1 MQKKSIFWVVL
12 LTTYSTITFSQR
24 KHGDFQRF
32 SDRVFF
38 GGSLG
43 LAIGNRITQI
53 DVLPQGGL
61 WIFPQW
67 SVGVGGRYTYRR
79 ERFSFDPSNTSI
91 KPVTT
96 TIWGYSGFT
105 DILPIPDF
113 NEAFG
118 VRLHGGFV
126 IHGEFENLYLDRKF
140 FDITATQG
148 MGWIHMYMVGGGWRQ
163 RIGDRAA
170 VNFLVLWDLTDNRY
184 SPYTSNPILRFSI
197 TF

>member
-1 MQKKSIFWVVL
+1 MLKKALFLVILISV
-12 LTTYSTITFSQR
+12 STLTFSQR
-24 KHGDFQRF
+24 KHGDYQRF

-53 DVLPQGGL
+53 DVLPQGGI

-79 ERFSFDPSNTSI
+79 ERFNFDPSSTSI
-91 KPVTT
+91 QPVTT

-118 VRLHGGFV
+118 VKLHGGFV

-140 FDITATQG
+140 FDMTSTQG
-148 MGWIHMYMVGGGWRQ
+148 MGWIRMYMVGGGWRQ

-184 SPYTSNPILRFSI
+184 SPYSSNPILRFSV

>member
-1 MQKKSIFWVVL
+1 MLKKSIFLVIFVSV
-12 LTTYSTITFSQR
+12 STLAFSQR

-32 SDRVFF
+32 SDRVYF

-53 DVLPQGGL
+53 DVLPQGGI

-79 ERFSFDPSNTSI
+79 ERFSFDPSSTSI

-118 VRLHGGFV
+118 VKLHGGFV

-140 FDITATQG
+140 FDITSTQG
-148 MGWIHMYMVGGGWRQ
+148 MGWIRMYMVGGGWRQ

>member
-1 MQKKSIFWVVL
+1 MLKKSFFLVL
-12 LTTYSTITFSQR
+12 LTTVSTLTFSQR

-53 DVLPQGGL
+53 DVLPQGGI

-79 ERFSFDPSNTSI
+79 ERFNFDPSSTSI

-118 VRLHGGFV
+118 VKLHGGFV

-140 FDITATQG
+140 FDITSTQG
-148 MGWIHMYMVGGGWRQ
+148 MGWIRMYMVGGGWRQ